1 MIFIIKSFLNEFMYK
16 LTKKGKDKF
25 GYDFWFMELVDEY
38 TEITI
43 DENSEYI
50 NLPSKAERDKAW
62 EDKMKMVLNQIK
74 IDISNSR
81 NNEK

>member
-1 MIFIIKSFLNEFMYK
+1 MYK
-16 LTKKGKDKF
+16 LTKKGKGKF
-25 GYDFWFMELVDEY
+25 GYDFWFMELVDEN

-62 EDKMKMVLNQIK
+62 EDKMKMVINQIK
-74 IDISNSR
+74 IDISNSK